1 MPNSVSHLFLT
12 LVQGCEVVAH
22 KELTSRKMDSR
33 DTANTGNT
41 NKSA

>member
-1 MPNSVSHLFLT
+1 MSRLFLT

-22 KELTSRKMDSR
+22 HELTSRKMDAR
-33 DTANTGNT
+33 DTAGTGTT